1 MRYAAIDL
9 GTNTFD
15 LLIVDCTNDS
25 WEVCFQDKQWVRIG
39 LDFYPD
45 QVLTER
51 AMQDAV
57 DCLQGFKTV
66 CSDFGV
72 SQPKLIGTSAL
83 RDAINKAQF
92 ISRVRDEL
100 QWEVEVI
107 SGAVEASIVFKGTSS
122 VPTCPNQGLIMDIG
136 GGSTELI
143 RFESEHMTQALSLN
157 IGVTRLLAETNT
169 SGTLEVNDIQR
180 IYAQFDQA
188 LSVEFDQSVNLIG
201 SSGPFETFYQLMYH
215 KKLPVRSCLP
225 LPMEALQDMLE
236 ALIMSTLEDRMILE
250 QVPPFRKKYLHLAAL
265 QVKWVINAFNI
276 KQVYASSAGL
286 NEGII
291 ELQKPSET

>member
-15 LLIVDCTNDS
+15 LLIVDYTNDA
-25 WEVCFQDKQWVRIG
+25 WDICFQDKQWVRLG

-45 QVLTER
+45 KVLTER
-51 AMQDAV
+51 AIQDAV

-107 SGAVEASIVFKGTSS
+107 SGEEEATIVFKGTTSLS
-122 VPTCPNQGLIMDIG
+122 TCPNQGLIMDIG

-143 RFESEHMTQALSLN
+143 RFTAQHIIQALSLN
-157 IGVTRLLAETNT
+157 IGVSRLLAET
-169 SGTLEVNDIQR
+169 GTNHALDANEIQR
-180 IYAQFDQA
+180 IFAQFDQT

-201 SSGPFETFYQLMYH
+201 SSGPFETFYQLMCNRT
-215 KKLPVRSCLP
+215 LPKWSCLP
-225 LPMEALQDMLE
+225 LPMESLHALLDALITSSLDNRMMLE
-236 ALIMSTLEDRMILE
+236 H
-250 QVPPFRKKYLHLAAL
+250 VPPFRKKYLHLAAL
-265 QVKWVINAFNI
+265 QVKWVINTFNI
-276 KQVYASSAGL
+276 KQVYASSVGL

-291 ELQKPSET
+291 EFQKQSEM